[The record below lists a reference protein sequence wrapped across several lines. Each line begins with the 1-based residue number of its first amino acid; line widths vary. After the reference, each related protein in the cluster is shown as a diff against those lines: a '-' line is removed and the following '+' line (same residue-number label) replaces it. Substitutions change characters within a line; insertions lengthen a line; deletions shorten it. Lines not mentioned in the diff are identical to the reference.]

1 MSLRLLLGS
10 ALVALLSVPLS
21 AFDVLDQ
28 DQIAMLKDQ
37 GGWEYTK
44 LSDDSSGFPT
54 EHTCFDGTPHPSECS
69 GRLTLVDDD
78 KFAQQVVIGGQAV
91 NRHGT
96 YKLNDDQLTFFD
108 EFGTRDGPY
117 TVEID
122 AVKKKMVLSMPQ
134 IRMELTLETEYHNKK
149 KKKS

>member
-1 MSLRLLLGS
+1 M
-10 ALVALLSVPLS
+10 PLS
-21 AFDVLDQ
+21 AFDALNQ

-54 EHTCFDGTPHPSECS
+54 EHTCFDGSPHPNECS
-69 GRLTLVDDD
+69 GRLTLIDDEN
-78 KFAQQVVIGGQAV
+78 FTQQVVIAGQSV

-96 YKLNDDQLTFFD
+96 YKLDDDQLAFFD
-108 EFGTRDGPY
+108 EYGTKDGPY
-117 TVEID
+117 TVQID
-122 AVKKKMVLSMPQ
+122 AVKKTMVLFMPQ
-134 IRMELTLETEYHNKK
+134 IRMELTLESEYHKK